1 MSKIIKRPWG
11 AYVVIAKSKDFLFK
25 KITVKPEGV
34 LSYQSHNYRSEH
46 WIVIEGKATIILNN
60 RTYYKSA
67 NEHIFISR
75 KAKHRVLNESKK
87 KKLVIVEIQT
97 GSKFLES
104 DIKRFSDIYGRSQ

>member
-11 AYVVIAKSKDFLFK
+11 AYVVIAKSKDFLLK
-25 KITVKPEGV
+25 KITIKPEGV

-67 NEHIFISR
+67 NEHIFIPR
-75 KAKHRVLNESKK
+75 KAKHRVLNENKK
-87 KKLVIVEIQT
+87 KKLVIVEIQAV
-97 GSKFLES
+97 SKFLES
-104 DIKRFSDIYGRSQ
+104 DIKMFSDIYGRSQ

>member
-1 MSKIIKRPWG
+1 MSNIIKRPWG
-11 AYVVIAKSKDFLFK
+11 SYVVIAKSKDFLLK
-25 KITVKPEGV
+25 KLTVKPEGV
-34 LSYQSHNYRSEH
+34 LSYQSHKYRSEH
-46 WIVIEGKATIILNN
+46 WIIIEGKATIILNN
-60 RTYYKSA
+60 RTYYKSS
-67 NEHIFISR
+67 NEHIFIPR

>member
-11 AYVVIAKSKDFLFK
+11 AYVIIAKSKDFLLK

-46 WIVIEGKATIILNN
+46 WIIIEGNESIMCNN
-60 RTYYKSA
+60 RHVYYVV
-67 NEHIFISR
+67 NEHVGVPS
-75 KAKHRVLNESKK
+75 KAKHRVIKERSQPL
-87 KKLVIVEIQT
+87 LVLFSLPSL
-97 GSKFLES
+97 SKFLES

>member
-1 MSKIIKRPWG
+1 MSKIVKKPWG
-11 AYVVIAKSKDFLFK
+11 TFVVIAKSKDFLLK
-25 KITVKPEGV
+25 KMTIKPEGV

-46 WIVIEGKATIILNN
+46 WIIIEGKATIIINN

-67 NEHIFISR
+67 NEHIFIPK

-87 KKLVIVEIQT
+87 KKLIIVEAQT

-104 DIKRFSDIYGRSQ
+104 DIKRFSDIYGRGK

>member
-11 AYVVIAKSKDFLFK
+11 AYVVIAKSKDFLLK
-25 KITVKPEGV
+25 KMTVKPEGV

-46 WIVIEGKATIILNN
+46 WIIIEGKATIILNN

-67 NEHIFISR
+67 NEHIFIPR

>member
-11 AYVVIAKSKDFLFK
+11 AYVVIAKSKDFLLK

-46 WIVIEGKATIILNN
+46 WIIIEGKATVILNN
-60 RTYYKSA
+60 RTYSKSA
-67 NEHIFISR
+67 NEHIFIPR

>member
-11 AYVVIAKSKDFLFK
+11 AYVVIAKSKDFLLK

-46 WIVIEGKATIILNN
+46 WIIIEGKATIILNN

-67 NEHIFISR
+67 NEHIFIPI

-97 GSKFLES
+97 GRKFLES

>member
-11 AYVVIAKSKDFLFK
+11 AYVVIAKSKDFLLK
-25 KITVKPEGV
+25 KMTVKPEGV

-46 WIVIEGKATIILNN
+46 WIIIEGKATIILNN

-67 NEHIFISR
+67 NEHIFIPR

-87 KKLVIVEIQT
+87 EI
-97 GSKFLES
+97 SYS
-104 DIKRFSDIYGRSQ
+104 

>member
-1 MSKIIKRPWG
+1 MSKIIKKPWG
-11 AYVVIAKSKDFLFK
+11 SYVVIVKSKDFLLK
-25 KITVKPEGV
+25 KIIVKPEGV

-46 WIVIEGKATIILNN
+46 WIIIEGKATIIINN

-67 NEHIFISR
+67 NEHIFIPR

>member
-1 MSKIIKRPWG
+1 MSKMIKRPWG
-11 AYVVIAKSKDFLFK
+11 FYVFITKSKDFLIK
-25 KITVKPEGV
+25 KIIVKPEGV

-46 WIVIEGKATIILNN
+46 WIIIDGKATIILNN

-67 NEHIFISR
+67 NEHFFIPK

-87 KKLVIVEIQT
+87 KKLIIVEVQT

-104 DIKRFSDIYGRSQ
+104 DIKRYSDIYGRGQ

>member
-11 AYVVIAKSKDFLFK
+11 GYVVIAKSKDFLLK

-46 WIVIEGKATIILNN
+46 WIIIEGKATIILNN

-67 NEHIFISR
+67 NEHIFIPR
-75 KAKHRVLNESKK
+75 KAKHRFLNESKK
-87 KKLVIVEIQT
+87 KKLVIVEIQN